1 MGDDVKT
8 RSAQTLRVAG
18 DRLVANIRALGAI
31 GATAGGGVTR
41 LAFTAEDARGR
52 ELVRDL
58 MTEAGLRTC
67 VDSAANIIG
76 HRPGERP
83 DLPALMLGSHI
94 DTVPDGGA
102 LDGAYGVLAAIEVAR
117 ALNQHGTP
125 LAHPLA
131 VVAFNNEEGAFG
143 TRGMWGAHAMVGALD
158 EADLTAV
165 DDRGRLVA
173 DSLADIGGDPAH
185 LDRAVWRPDQVAAY
199 LELHIEQ
206 GPVLE
211 SRDVRIGVVEAI
223 TGRSTLTVSVRGK
236 ASHAGTTP
244 MELRQDALVAAAH
257 VILAVGGLAHPHG
270 PVRVATV
277 GALSL
282 APNAWNVVP
291 GTVTL
296 QVDLRDVSDAATR
309 QAIARLRGELLDI
322 AMRTVTTIEVT
333 DQHGVTA
340 MSCDAGLR
348 DVIAE
353 ASEIL
358 DLSHLSLP
366 SGAGHDA
373 QIIGR
378 IAPMGMIFVP
388 SKGGVSH
395 APEEH
400 SADDDL
406 IAGAN
411 VLLQSVLT
419 YDERYGR
426 AF

>member
-1 MGDDVKT
+1 
-8 RSAQTLRVAG
+8 
-18 DRLVANIRALGAI
+18 
-31 GATAGGGVTR
+31 
-41 LAFTAEDARGR
+41 
-52 ELVRDL
+52 
-58 MTEAGLRTC
+58 
-67 VDSAANIIG
+67 
-76 HRPGERP
+76 
-83 DLPALMLGSHI
+83 
-94 DTVPDGGA
+94 
-102 LDGAYGVLAAIEVAR
+102 
-117 ALNQHGTP
+117 
-125 LAHPLA
+125 
-131 VVAFNNEEGAFG
+131 
-143 TRGMWGAHAMVGALD
+143 MVGALD